1 MMKPLIEMKNVS
13 KSFPG
18 VKALQQV
25 NLRAFAGEVMAL
37 LGENGAG
44 KSTLM
49 KILSG
54 VYKRDEGQ
62 LFIEGQQVEL
72 SGIKDA
78 GEKGISIIHQE
89 LSVLLNLK
97 VYENIFLGCET
108 VSGMGRLNKKD
119 MIKKAGELLKEI
131 GSDIDPTAYVG
142 SLTVGERQMVE
153 IVKAISKNA
162 KVIIMDEP
170 TTALTD
176 NEVNHLFKVI
186 ETLKKQKIGI
196 IYISHR
202 LEEIFT
208 MCDRVTVLRDG
219 CYIGEEAVSGLDKN
233 KLIAMMVGRTLEEQ
247 YPYLQVTPGEMMLEV
262 KHLSMGERV
271 KDISF
276 FVRQGE
282 IMGVAGL
289 MGAGRTEV
297 AKIIFGEYKATSGE
311 ILVEGKPV
319 QIHSPKHAFEHGIAY
334 LSEDRKGEG
343 LILSMSVLHNM
354 TLSNLSSYENR
365 FKKINKSQENKDYN
379 HFVDKLSVKTP
390 SGEQLIKNLSGGNQ
404 QKVILAKLIM
414 LAPKVLIID
423 EPTRGIDVGAKKE
436 IYEILNELKKAGK
449 AIIMISSDLE
459 EVLGISD
466 RIIVLHEGRLTGHVS
481 REEASQEVIMKYAV
495 DLNGKGG
502 GEKT

>member
-1 MMKPLIEMKNVS
+1 MEPLIEMKNVS

-18 VKALQQV
+18 VKALQHV
-25 NLRAFAGEVMAL
+25 NLTVFAGEVMAL

-54 VYKRDEGQ
+54 VYKKNEGEIYMDGSP
-62 LFIEGQQVEL
+62 IEL
-72 SGIKDA
+72 HGIKDA
-78 GEKGISIIHQE
+78 SDKGISIIHQE
-89 LSVLLNLK
+89 LSVLSNMK
-97 VYENIFLGCET
+97 VYENIYLGCEAT
-108 VSGMGRLNKKD
+108 LGFRLNKKK
-119 MIKKAGELLKEI
+119 MIEESGRLLQDI
-131 GSDIDPTAYVG
+131 GSKIDPTALV
-142 SLTVGERQMVE
+142 STLTVGERQMVE

-176 NEVNHLFKVI
+176 KEVNHLFGVI
-186 ETLKKQKIGI
+186 DTLKKQNIGI

-202 LEEIFT
+202 LEEIFA

-219 CYIGEEAVSGLDKN
+219 CYIGEETVEGLSKDR
-233 KLIAMMVGRTLEEQ
+233 LITMMVGRTLEEQ
-247 YPYLQVTPGEMMLEV
+247 YPYVAVTPGEKLLEV
-262 KHLSMGERV
+262 KDLNKGNRV
-271 KDISF
+271 KDVSF
-276 FVRQGE
+276 YVRAGE
-282 IMGVAGL
+282 IVGIAGL

-297 AKIIFGEYKATSGE
+297 AKVIFGEYKADSGE
-311 ILVEGKPV
+311 ILVEGKHV
-319 QIHSPKHAFEHGIAY
+319 NIQSPRQAFDHGIAY

-343 LILSMSVLHNM
+343 LVLSMSVMHNM
-354 TLSNLSSYENR
+354 TLSNLAKYENKM
-365 FKKINKSQENKDYN
+365 KKIDKKSELKDYEE
-379 HFVDKLSVKTP
+379 FVKKLAVKTP

-436 IYEILNELKKAGK
+436 IYEILNQLKQAGK

-466 RIIVLHEGRLTGHVS
+466 RIIVLHEGRCTGEVL
-481 REEASQEVIMKYAV
+481 REDANQEVIMKYAV
-495 DLNGKGG
+495 DI
-502 GEKT
+502 E